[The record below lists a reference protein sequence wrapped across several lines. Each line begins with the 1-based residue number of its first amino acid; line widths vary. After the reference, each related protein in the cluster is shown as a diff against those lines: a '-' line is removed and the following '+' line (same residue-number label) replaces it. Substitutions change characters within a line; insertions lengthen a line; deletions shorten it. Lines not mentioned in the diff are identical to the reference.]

1 MIRLDNIQVIVDK
14 FIKNKKTISIIDCS
28 MGGCFINAITN
39 MVYGSDILKF
49 GLVTYSY
56 DFLDKTGIVSDIS
69 DGNITVIKEIS
80 KKISDFGNSNYGIG
94 LSLIFGSLVY
104 VSVYDRD
111 NDKYYT
117 LSIDIDSENME
128 DSKRIVVNSITLLLL
143 TIV

>member
-14 FIKNKKTISIIDCS
+14 FIKNKKTISIIDFS

-56 DFLDKTGIVSDIS
+56 DFLDKIGIVSDIS

>member
-1 MIRLDNIQVIVDK
+1 MDNIQVIVDK
-14 FIKNKKTISIIDCS
+14 FIKNKKTISILDCS
-28 MGGCFINAITN
+28 MGGCFINEITN
-39 MVYGSDILKF
+39 VVYGRDILKF
-49 GLVTYSY
+49 SVVTYSY
-56 DFLDKTGIVSDIS
+56 DFLDKIGIVSDIS

-117 LSIDIDSENME
+117 LSIDISDENIE
-128 DSKRIVVNSITLLLL
+128 NGKSAVVNSITLLLL